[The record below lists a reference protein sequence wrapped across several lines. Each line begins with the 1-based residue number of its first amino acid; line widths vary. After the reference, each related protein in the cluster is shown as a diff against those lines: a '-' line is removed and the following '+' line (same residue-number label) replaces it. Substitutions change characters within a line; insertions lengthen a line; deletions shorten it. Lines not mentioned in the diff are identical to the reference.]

1 MMRYLDPGRFLLRWL
16 GLGLAILF
24 APLTSAAAQ
33 AQDRPDRHIL
43 VGGGIQ
49 AIPRYPG
56 AENLR
61 IGFLPAVET
70 WREDEPMPAES
81 PDEGV
86 GFALVGRRGETA
98 AGTALTFAP
107 QRSASDLPGL
117 PEVGFGVEL
126 GGFVETF
133 PIPALRLRG
142 ELRHGIGAHKALAGD
157 ISADFVLRGGERT
170 VATLG
175 PRLRW
180 GSAKY
185 NRAYFGIDGPVP
197 PPGLTA
203 YDPGAGFHSAG
214 VNAGLHTPLGD
225 RLGLYAYG
233 GYDRLIGP
241 ASRSPIVATG
251 SRDQFAAGLALT
263 WLFTISR

>member
-1 MMRYLDPGRFLLRWL
+1 MRNLSFLS
-16 GLGLAILF
+16 LGLAAVITVSAS
-24 APLTSAAAQ
+24 APAL

-43 VGGGIQ
+43 IGGGVQ
-49 AIPRYPG
+49 TIPRYPG
-56 AENLR
+56 ADDHR

-70 WREDEPMPAES
+70 WSEDESIPAES
-81 PDEGV
+81 PDEGI
-86 GFALVGRRGETA
+86 GFPLIGTRGASA
-98 AGTALTFAP
+98 AGWALTFAP
-107 QRSASDLPGL
+107 QRSADDLPGL
-117 PEVGFGVEL
+117 PGVGFGVEL

-133 PIPALRLRG
+133 PVPALRLRG

-157 ISADFVLRGGERT
+157 MSADLVVRGGERT

-175 PRLRW
+175 PRIRW

-185 NRAYFGIDGPVP
+185 NRAYYGVGPVAP

-203 YDPGAGFHSAG
+203 YEPGSGFHAVG
-214 VNAGLHTPLGD
+214 ANAGLHTPLTG

-241 ASRSPIVATG
+241 AARSPIALSG
-251 SRDQFAAGLALT
+251 SRDQLSAGVALT